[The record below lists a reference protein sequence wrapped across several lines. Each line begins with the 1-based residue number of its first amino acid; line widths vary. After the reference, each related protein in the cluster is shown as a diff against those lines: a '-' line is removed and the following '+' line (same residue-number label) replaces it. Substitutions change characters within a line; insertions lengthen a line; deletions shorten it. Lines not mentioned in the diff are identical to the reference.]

1 MVMVL
6 SVVLELSRCL
16 MTGASSATSVLLPWD
31 TVWPLSPALTVMSP
45 SSRYHSAANAVTDRF
60 TTSSSAMIAEISL
73 LIFIGCTFSFLVL
86 TRTPSGRQPG
96 DCIGVPHCELPE
108 GYSVHIPM
116 ITDKVFPVKHPPGGH
131 FLPRLC
137 R

>member
-1 MVMVL
+1 MVTFAVALSEVDMVMVL

-16 MTGASSATSVLLPWD
+16 MTGALSATSVLLPWD

-86 TRTPSGRQPG
+86 TRTRRADSRGLHRGTP
-96 DCIGVPHCELPE
+96 L
-108 GYSVHIPM
+108 
-116 ITDKVFPVKHPPGGH
+116 
-131 FLPRLC
+131 
-137 R
+137 